1 MSMSIMPL
9 EELIKTLPPEAQV
22 EVRDFVEFLA
32 AKRVPK
38 AGRPLRQDW
47 AGALRDYRQQYTALE
62 LQRRALE
69 RRGD

>member
-1 MSMSIMPL
+1 MSTPVMPL

-32 AKRVPK
+32 AKRGPK

-69 RRGD
+69 WRGD